1 MTTKMRY
8 EPSWDL
14 FRKYIEKNEMN
25 WREVLS
31 GDAVVQ
37 KYKDAGEVE
46 LSDYLTAYRWIGEH
60 VIVSYCDCGSMSCD
74 DPACG
79 GHWFTRDNRK
89 DSLGKY
95 YDLFSDADTL
105 KSNYKRNLPQKI
117 TKLIYTF
124 DLTPEEEEMMN
135 LYSVKELKQLV
146 KQNMNPYV
154 FNKKLKYC
162 WMEAYMYT
170 RNWGSRVFLLKS
182 NLPEEVLKIIKSY
195 VPVTIPTEDRCR
207 RLMRLSDHSDVG
219 YPEKWI
225 EMTICQMKCG
235 KQRSGWKIANSTA
248 RHLPVYKT
256 ESKTIGYTNTQCPSC
271 LFL

>member
-1 MTTKMRY
+1 MKWKIKLKGLSDVILGVNTEIEKMTTKMRS
-8 EPSWDL
+8 EPSWNL
-14 FRKYIEKNEMN
+14 FRKYIEKSEMD
-25 WREVLS
+25 WCEVHT
-31 GDAVVQ
+31 GDVVVQ
-37 KYKDAGEVE
+37 KYKDAGEVD

-60 VIVSYCDCGSMSCD
+60 VSCD
-74 DPACG
+74 DSECDS
-79 GHWFTRDNRK
+79 HWFTRDNRQ

-95 YDLFSDADTL
+95 YDLFSDTDTL

-117 TKLIYTF
+117 IKLVYTF

-182 NLPEEVLKIIKSY
+182 NLPEEVLKIIQSY
-195 VPVTIPTEDRCR
+195 LPVTTPTENRCEG
-207 RLMRLSDHSDVG
+207 LMRLPDYSYEWRLG
-219 YPEKWI
+219 YPEKWL
-225 EMTICQMKCG
+225 EMSRHHRKYG
-235 KQRSGWKIANSTA
+235 KQRSGWK
-248 RHLPVYKT
+248 R
-256 ESKTIGYTNTQCPSC
+256 
-271 LFL
+271 